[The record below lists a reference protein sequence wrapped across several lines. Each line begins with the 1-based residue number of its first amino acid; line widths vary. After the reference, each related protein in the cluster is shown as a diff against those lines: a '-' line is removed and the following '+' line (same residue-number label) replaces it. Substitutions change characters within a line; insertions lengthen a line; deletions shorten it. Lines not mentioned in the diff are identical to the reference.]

1 MCSSENARNE
11 EVHAAGK
18 WSMSRSREPKSIA
31 SEKSKRM
38 MRRHERLRSQLVAI
52 VVASGLHIR
61 RRLFLGRL
69 ESSPGDEA
77 DSDEDDH
84 ATVNAG
90 ADVAG
95 LTAPT

>member
-1 MCSSENARNE
+1 MR
-11 EVHAAGK
+11 G
-18 WSMSRSREPKSIA
+18 
-31 SEKSKRM
+31 
-38 MRRHERLRSQLVAI
+38 MRRPT
-52 VVASGLHIR
+52 SGLHIR

-69 ESSPGDEA
+69 EPSPGDEA
-77 DSDEDDH
+77 DSNKNDH